1 MYHKTPAQ
9 EQLGAPGPEQRTHLY
24 CCWCAVA
31 VAWLIYVMPTLLNPT
46 SPAGA
51 LMQPLCLCLLL
62 PARREAERDAAA
74 EPLLSS
80 FLYATILAHDSFE
93 RALAFVLSNRLANT
107 VMLPTQLFE
116 TFYEVLIS
124 DADVRQGAL
133 ADVEACRE
141 RVSHCNE
148 ASQRVRQLVSD
159 TYDCSGRGCWGSVSP
174 DELQQE
180 HQQLR
185 LKQYCQGPWVPKQDN
200 WDILLAARAH
210 AVV

>member
-1 MYHKTPAQ
+1 MHIPA
-9 EQLGAPGPEQRTHLY
+9 
-24 CCWCAVA
+24 
-31 VAWLIYVMPTLLNPT
+31 NPT
-46 SPAGA
+46 FSAA
-51 LMQPLCLCLLL
+51 LLTTKFCLCLVLCFL
-62 PARREAERDAAA
+62 CAVYCCPARREAERDAAT

-141 RVSHCNE
+141 RV
-148 ASQRVRQLVSD
+148 R
-159 TYDCSGRGCWGSVSP
+159 
-174 DELQQE
+174 
-180 HQQLR
+180 
-185 LKQYCQGPWVPKQDN
+185 
-200 WDILLAARAH
+200 
-210 AVV
+210 

>member
-1 MYHKTPAQ
+1 MHVCATALCPA
-9 EQLGAPGPEQRTHLY
+9 AF
-24 CCWCAVA
+24 C
-31 VAWLIYVMPTLLNPT
+31 
-46 SPAGA
+46 
-51 LMQPLCLCLLL
+51 
-62 PARREAERDAAA
+62 PARREAERDAAT

-141 RVSHCNE
+141 RVSSDMTSSRVCYKV
-148 ASQRVRQLVSD
+148 AS
-159 TYDCSGRGCWGSVSP
+159 
-174 DELQQE
+174 
-180 HQQLR
+180 
-185 LKQYCQGPWVPKQDN
+185 
-200 WDILLAARAH
+200 
-210 AVV
+210 AVVAVASSKWLQREREACRSGSWQGLGTSYSSCSSTANNGHTRSVVYSRGHAASATGC

>member
-1 MYHKTPAQ
+1 MCPHARVLFLLHGVSLVMHTPANP
-9 EQLGAPGPEQRTHLY
+9 EFSAAVSHNLGLCFLCGVV
-24 CCWCAVA
+24 CC
-31 VAWLIYVMPTLLNPT
+31 
-46 SPAGA
+46 
-51 LMQPLCLCLLL
+51 

-141 RVSHCNE
+141 RVS
-148 ASQRVRQLVSD
+148 
-159 TYDCSGRGCWGSVSP
+159 
-174 DELQQE
+174 
-180 HQQLR
+180 
-185 LKQYCQGPWVPKQDN
+185 
-200 WDILLAARAH
+200 
-210 AVV
+210 